1 MKKSTVLK
9 FIVAFLVI
17 FFIFLFNAFCA
28 KNIFTILA
36 SSGFY
41 FNKNV
46 NLVSKSISLD
56 VATFHVALGFSG
68 DISIDGNR
76 SFEPSFSSKQIKPN
90 EAVPLNITLKPSSK
104 LITLT
109 LRISVNG
116 QEFTKQLSSKLS
128 SPFDNSLD
136 LGSVSIPLGGIGN
149 PQITINATYQ
159 YNEQQSK
166 LSSYHRRA
174 CESRCFSISF

>member
-1 MKKSTVLK
+1 MLATVL
-9 FIVAFLVI
+9 FCLSFLILFPFTSTDIVKI
-17 FFIFLFNAFCA
+17 NSIS
-28 KNIFTILA
+28 A
-36 SSGFY
+36 SSGFS
-41 FNKNV
+41 FSKNV
-46 NLVSKSISLD
+46 NLVSKSTSLD

-128 SPFDNSLD
+128 SSFDNSLD
-136 LGSVSIPLGGIGN
+136 LGSVIIPLGGIGN